1 VSRPDETLIREWVLV
16 IEDDADSRD
25 AVGLLLQNAGYGVE
39 TVGTGRTGLQAFT
52 ARQWDLVVLDLR
64 LPDLSGL
71 EVLRAIRAASPAT
84 PVIVVTGHASTASAV
99 DAVNEAAFAYLQK
112 PVSLDALLRT
122 VIRALARR
130 RADEG
135 HRRLA
140 AIVEGSDD
148 AIIGKTLEGTIVS
161 WNAAAERLYGYAPS
175 EVLGRSIALVVPPEL
190 PDELPRI
197 LGRIRRGEQIEQ
209 YETVRVRKD
218 GSRLY
223 VSLTISPVR
232 DAAGTVI
239 GASTIARDITR
250 RKRAEATTR
259 ALILVSHELAAS
271 LDLEQVTARVATIV
285 LDLFQARRAAVFR
298 RDPASGTLTCVAI
311 AGGTDT
317 GGWLGQTLP
326 AGAGVAGLAVSLG
339 APVWTPDFLRDP
351 RFTLPDWLA
360 ERLGD
365 EGLGAAVGVPLADR
379 AEMLGALTLADVPN
393 RVFTP
398 DELEVLF
405 AFADQAALAIQ
416 NARLFE
422 ELRQQRDFLK
432 SIAENSAD
440 GIVTTDVRG
449 RITYVS
455 PGAERMF
462 GHPAGD
468 AIGRRVSA
476 YYRGGRA
483 EAWAVATRLRQDGEV
498 LSYETA
504 IRARDGAWV
513 PVSASVSLLRDAQG
527 RVAGTLGVIRD
538 LTDREAADAARREA
552 SEFRTV
558 SLLAGGVAH
567 EVNNPLAI
575 IVGQLELLATGM
587 SPDGPEGRRVERAL
601 AAAKEIKDAVIRL
614 AKLSRIETTTADK
627 LLPPILDIRRSA
639 GEAGR

>member
-1 VSRPDETLIREWVLV
+1 MSRPDETLIREWVLV

>member
-1 VSRPDETLIREWVLV
+1 LIREWVLV

>member
-130 RADEG
+130 RADES